1 MNEKDIKKKLVADN
15 ELQSVSPVPRTESD
29 FWQYIDAVKVFVE
42 KD

>member
-1 MNEKDIKKKLVADN
+1 MATNIRYGTGDR
-15 ELQSVSPVPRTESD
+15 SVSPVPRTESD